1 MIKKENIL
9 KPQLDCIDNAYQ
21 IINGK
26 HLLHEVMY
34 LTKEGNNKHR
44 CEHFRNLLARSV
56 KKEVGLHKDI
66 VEIMQHILP
75 STPC

>member
-1 MIKKENIL
+1 MIAS
-9 KPQLDCIDNAYQ
+9 QLESIEKAYQ

-26 HLLHEVMY
+26 HLFYKLMSKCI
-34 LTKEGNNKHR
+34 KESRTSNR
-44 CEHFRNLLARSV
+44 IEHFRRLLARSV

-75 STPC
+75 SNPC